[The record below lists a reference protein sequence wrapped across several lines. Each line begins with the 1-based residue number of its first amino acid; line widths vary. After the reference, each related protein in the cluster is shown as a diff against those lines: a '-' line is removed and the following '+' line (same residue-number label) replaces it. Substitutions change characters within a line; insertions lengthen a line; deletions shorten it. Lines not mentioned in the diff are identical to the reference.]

1 MLALSSFILLKKPE
15 VTSSTP
21 DLKGIEKLWNREIP
35 LPEAVTLMITKMS
48 VMTLFMLSLL
58 YRQ

>member
-1 MLALSSFILLKKPE
+1 LLALSSENPQKKAD

-21 DLKGIEKLWNREIP
+21 HLKGIEKLWNREIS
-35 LPEAVTLMITKMS
+35 LAEAVTLMITEMF

-58 YRQ
+58 HQQ